1 MKLVKQLA
9 TQFVIMIILC
19 SCAVGPNYKRPDVS
33 DLTPADWHWK
43 VAEPKDTISK
53 GEWWK
58 VFDDPVLNELE
69 TEVVAKNQNLWAAVA
84 RVDQARA
91 AARITRS
98 QFFPELSLDPLYK
111 RERTS
116 GHLPTPIP
124 FNIPSAY
131 VDTYSIPFDLSYEI
145 DVWGRVRRSFESSRA
160 QAQASVSDE
169 QNVLLTLTADLA
181 ANYFLFRSLE
191 AEIAILERTVALRS
205 DSLRIL
211 KGRFEAGVIPEL
223 DVAQASTELATS
235 KADLADV
242 TRQRAET
249 LHAIAL
255 LCGRAPSSF
264 DVPQRP
270 LVTSQLVVPAG
281 LPSSLL
287 ERRPDISH
295 AERLL
300 AARNAEIGV
309 AIAAYF
315 PALHLTGQAGY
326 LSADAKHLFSKD
338 SFVWSISPGINWSI
352 FNAGKTAAQVKQAR
366 ASYEEALADYR
377 QTVLTAFKEVEDSLA
392 QIVFRIEQSAAQT
405 EAVASA
411 KQASELAKARYEVGI
426 TNYLQVLDAKRSRL
440 QQERQKAQIEGQRFA
455 AIVRLIK
462 ALGGGWE
469 GAENPTQK

>member
-1 MKLVKQLA
+1 MA
-9 TQFVIMIILC
+9 IALC

-33 DLTPADWHWK
+33 SLTPADWRWK
-43 VAEPKDTISK
+43 VAEPKDTIPK

-58 VFDDPVLNELE
+58 IFNDPILDELE
-69 TEVVAKNQNLWAAVA
+69 NEAASKNQNLLAAIA

-98 QFFPELSLDPLYK
+98 QFFPELSLDPSYK

-124 FNIPSAY
+124 INIPSAL

-160 QAQASVSDE
+160 EAQASVSDE

-181 ANYFLFRSLE
+181 VNYFLFRSLE
-191 AEIAILERTVALRS
+191 AEIAILERTVELRN
-205 DSLRIL
+205 DSVRIL

-223 DVAQASTELATS
+223 DVTQARTELATS

-255 LCGRAPSSF
+255 LCGKAPSSF
-264 DVPQRP
+264 DLPERQVAAAPP
-270 LVTSQLVVPAG
+270 VVPAG

-300 AARNAEIGV
+300 ASKNAEIGV

-338 SFVWSISPGINWSI
+338 SFVWSISPSISWSL
-352 FNAGKTAAQVKQAR
+352 FNAGKTAAQVKQAK

-392 QIVFRIEQSAAQT
+392 QIVLRNEQIAAQS
-405 EAVASA
+405 EAIASA
-411 KQASELAKARYEVGI
+411 RRNSELARARYDVGI
-426 TNYLQVLDAKRSRL
+426 VNYLQVLDAERSRL
-440 QQERQKAQIEGQRFA
+440 QQERQRAQVEGQRFA
-455 AIVRLIK
+455 ASVRLIK

-469 GAENPTQK
+469 EKTSP